1 MKDNL
6 RNKLL
11 QKFILRDTT
20 YCRQVSYKIW
30 FLNYVCISRFEL
42 YIILYECCNLVEMRP
57 PLRIRKTKKRRVV
70 QEAGSRPS
78 NYEPGSQFPSE
89 RQMNRYQQ
97 EQGAD
102 QQYNHYARSS
112 TTPREAE
119 AAQRR
124 TYHIYSTDSPGNC

>member
-1 MKDNL
+1 
-6 RNKLL
+6 
-11 QKFILRDTT
+11 
-20 YCRQVSYKIW
+20 
-30 FLNYVCISRFEL
+30 
-42 YIILYECCNLVEMRP
+42 MRP
-57 PLRIRKTKKRRVV
+57 PLRIRNTKKRRVV

-124 TYHIYSTDSPGNC
+124 KYHIYSTDSPGNCWRLIGLVYTPINNRSNIIVINFP

>member
-1 MKDNL
+1 
-6 RNKLL
+6 
-11 QKFILRDTT
+11 
-20 YCRQVSYKIW
+20 
-30 FLNYVCISRFEL
+30 
-42 YIILYECCNLVEMRP
+42 MRP

-124 TYHIYSTDSPGNC
+124 KYHIYSTDSPGNLWKLIGLFYTPINIVMNFP

>member
-1 MKDNL
+1 
-6 RNKLL
+6 
-11 QKFILRDTT
+11 
-20 YCRQVSYKIW
+20 
-30 FLNYVCISRFEL
+30 
-42 YIILYECCNLVEMRP
+42 MRP

-124 TYHIYSTDSPGNC
+124 KYHIYSTDSPGNCWKLMGPINNHYSNIIVMTFS

>member
-1 MKDNL
+1 
-6 RNKLL
+6 
-11 QKFILRDTT
+11 
-20 YCRQVSYKIW
+20 
-30 FLNYVCISRFEL
+30 
-42 YIILYECCNLVEMRP
+42 MRP

-124 TYHIYSTDSPGNC
+124 KYHIYSTDSPGNCLKLIRIVLYALFFLRTEVCDINSMIL